1 METLSHYREVITNL
15 LSDLAA
21 GVGADRA
28 ESLPLFDAARDNYLL
43 LAVGWDGLHRIHH
56 ISAHLRIRADK
67 IWVEADN
74 TDAEIVQRLLDVGI
88 PKEAIVLA
96 FYSPEKRCYT
106 EFAVA

>member
-1 METLSHYREVITNL
+1 METLSHYREVITSL
-15 LSDLAA
+15 LSDLATQTVA
-21 GVGADRA
+21 ERV
-28 ESLPLFDAARDNYLL
+28 ESLPLFDAAHDNYLL

-56 ISAHLRIRADK
+56 ISAHLRLRADK

-74 TDAEIVQRLLDVGI
+74 TDVEIVQRLLDAGI

-96 FYSPEKRCYT
+96 FYSPEKRRYT